1 MLRDKKAGPSKLE
14 VDRIKVE
21 RIGKQLEAFSMERF
35 SVTKALL
42 VIDLQND
49 YFPGGKFPLWN
60 TDTVLENIE
69 RAINN
74 AKASGIPV
82 VHVQHVAETGMAPFF
97 NEGTPGV
104 DIHPRI
110 HAAAPDAPVVVK
122 EYADSFEKTNLED
135 TLSKLGVT
143 ELLVCGMMTQ
153 NCVTHTA
160 ISKAAEKYHVTIL
173 PDCCTTVSEI
183 LHLIAL
189 HAVSTRVKLVPSSE
203 AL

>member
-1 MLRDKKAGPSKLE
+1 M
-14 VDRIKVE
+14 
-21 RIGKQLEAFSMERF
+21 
-35 SVTKALL
+35 TKALL

-60 TDTVLENIE
+60 TDVILENIE
-69 RAINN
+69 RAI
-74 AKASGIPV
+74 AKANAQSVPV
-82 VHVQHVAETGMAPFF
+82 IHIQHVAKQGMAPFF
-97 NEGTPGV
+97 NEGTPGA
-104 DIHPRI
+104 DIHRRI
-110 HAAAPDAPVVVK
+110 VAAAPDAPVVVK
-122 EYADSFEKTNLED
+122 EFADSFEKTTLEE
-135 TLSKLGVT
+135 TLAKLGVT

-160 ISKAAEKYHVTIL
+160 ISKAAEKYNVTIL

-189 HAVSTRVKLVPSSE
+189 HALSTRVKLVPSSE